1 MRSIITFLVV
11 AMAGQTLAAATA
23 GLRVSKNAKCG
34 SEHRRT
40 CLGSEFGDCCSV
52 NGWCGS
58 DDSYCGTGCQP
69 GFGDCS
75 PAQASSTQPGPT
87 DTVSVPGP
95 SSSSSSLT
103 VSQDATCGDGVTC
116 EGSAFGNCCS
126 INGWCG
132 SDDSYCGMGCQ
143 AGFGTCGYSDSSSSS
158 PSGTASPPAPSGG
171 SASAVVGTATS
182 TVASTLSTTTPEPTC
197 AVNSACTVDL
207 VELQTT
213 KELNTP
219 CGGAANK
226 RALASAPSRRRWC
239 TATPPRSRATA
250 PPAPTTWPC
259 ASGAATAAATAASL
273 LRSVSCTAIVT
284 RSGTG
289 S

>member
-143 AGFGTCGYSDSSSSS
+143 AGFGTCGYSDHSSSS
-158 PSGTASPPAPSGG
+158 PSGTASPPAPSGD
-171 SASAVVGTATS
+171 SASAVIGTATS
-182 TVASTLSTTTPEPTC
+182 TIASTLSTTTPEPTC

-207 VELQTT
+207 VELQTS

-226 RALASAPSRRRWC
+226 K
-239 TATPPRSRATA
+239 
-250 PPAPTTWPC
+250 
-259 ASGAATAAATAASL
+259 GACIC
-273 LRSVSCTAIVT
+273 SVSEEVVHGNVT
-284 RSGTG
+284 QVPGNCATCADDLAMCIWG
-289 S
+289 SDCCSNRCISAAVGVVYGYCH